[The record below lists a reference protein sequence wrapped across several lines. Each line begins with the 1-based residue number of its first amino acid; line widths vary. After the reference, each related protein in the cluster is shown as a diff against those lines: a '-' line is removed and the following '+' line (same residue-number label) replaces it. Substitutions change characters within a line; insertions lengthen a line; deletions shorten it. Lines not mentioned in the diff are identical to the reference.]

1 MATGRNGRR
10 TTPGTR
16 SRSTVVGLQLL
27 ILGAF
32 LAGWQWIPK
41 VEWFQRRSK
50 LFDPYFISS
59 PGRVGE
65 RTWDLAVGNGDVTIW
80 PYAIKTLQATLIG
93 TAIGMVLGGL
103 VGLVLSHSDLLS
115 RVFSPFIT
123 AINAIPRIALIPIV
137 VVVFGPSFKS
147 SVVISVL
154 IVFFVAF
161 FSAWEGGRS
170 VPSVMVQNAGLLGAS
185 TRDVL
190 RRVRLPYVVAFTMMA
205 LPLAVT
211 FSLLTV
217 VTGEVLTGY
226 AGFGRLISLS
236 NLTSDAT
243 TTFAVALYLG
253 VIGVLAVAIAQLVR
267 NRVLHWWDAN

>member
-1 MATGRNGRR
+1 M
-10 TTPGTR
+10 
-16 SRSTVVGLQLL
+16 L
-27 ILGAF
+27 ILVVF
-32 LAGWQWIPK
+32 LSLWQWLPR
-41 VEWFQRRSK
+41 VEWFQQRSK

-59 PGRVGE
+59 PTRVAE
-65 RTWDLAVGNGDVTIW
+65 RAWDLAVGNGDVSIW
-80 PYAIKTLQATLIG
+80 PYAGRTLQATLIG

-115 RVFSPFIT
+115 RVFSPFI
-123 AINAIPRIALIPIV
+123 AAVNAIPRIALIPIV

-170 VPSVMVQNAGLLGAS
+170 VPTVMVQNARLLGAS
-185 TRDVL
+185 TRDIL

-217 VTGEVLTGY
+217 VTGELLTGY

-243 TTFAVALYLG
+243 TTFAVAFYLG
-253 VIGVLAVAIAQLVR
+253 VIGMLAVAIAQLVR